1 MSNYARTSPR
11 DARDFMESVGEDP
24 TPVGTEIYESIV
36 NEIEQPYENFV
47 DIYKFFDIFY
57 DLLDDL
63 NLLNKDSQEPDKITF
78 IEEYPNQ
85 EYKEETFVVYG
96 IGERDFFSNK
106 SISEGS
112 NVRQVKPLQ
121 LQEKYDSIQNNIK
134 TDFAYKFDNSV
145 EFQVFSTSLKKVQ
158 QTCKLLEGLIFKYR
172 GRLKLYVDSVQ
183 YAGQTGIEYN
193 PKYFERRLFSKSIK
207 LQVITIET
215 YSLVSEEI
223 KYTN

>member
-63 NLLNKDSQEPDKITF
+63 NLLNKDTQEPDKITF

-106 SISEGS
+106 SVSEGT

-134 TDFAYKFDNSV
+134 TDYAYKFDNSV

-183 YAGQTGIEYN
+183 YTGQTGIEYN